1 VAQADRIFDD
11 NFLAV
16 RAKLIE
22 VAAILDR
29 IDRAAT
35 ASVPASS
42 AGETAR
48 PPGASWSPAFRLSSA
63 GETAQ
68 PPASPAPLDD
78 PRRARVEEAIGKL
91 LSGASAPGQRA
102 ATLQQLFSRPYEAD
116 WRERFGL

>member
-1 VAQADRIFDD
+1 MAQADRIFDE
-11 NFLAV
+11 NFLSI

-29 IDRAAT
+29 IDRAAA
-35 ASVPASS
+35 AS
-42 AGETAR
+42 GETAGE
-48 PPGASWSPAFRLSSA
+48 PPRASTSSA
-63 GETAQ
+63 SQ
-68 PPASPAPLDD
+68 DD

-102 ATLQQLFSRPYEAD
+102 AMLQQLFSRPYEAD